1 MNFGKRLFCLDCQA
15 AGEETLD
22 IDRELPSGMTITFRT
37 DATRS
42 NWSIRFSAAPELGI
56 DIDSVDVVGAA
67 ELVALAL
74 SWHDDG
80 LAGNRIGAD
89 TALHLLR
96 RYILDGP
103 IVETIAACGKS

>member
-1 MNFGKRLFCLDCQA
+1 M
-15 AGEETLD
+15 D
-22 IDRELPSGMTITFRT
+22 IDREPPSGGGMTITFQT

-42 NWSIRFSAAPELGI
+42 NWSIRLSDAPELGI

-67 ELVALAL
+67 ELAALAL

-80 LAGNRIGAD
+80 LARNRIGAD
-89 TALHLLR
+89 IALRLLQ

-103 IVETIAACGKS
+103 IVETIASACGKP